1 MTADSTVNAYLRTQV
16 LTASPEQLRL
26 MLLEGAVRFLRQAR
40 EGLAAKDFSVSFD
53 GFSKSR
59 NIVIELMN
67 SMRPDVDPAL
77 CSRVHSLYVFI
88 YQTIVEAS
96 FEKSI
101 EKADKAITML
111 DYERETWELA
121 IRKLAEER
129 GHLAHTDVSETSSP
143 SPAVPLPRMPSPAMV
158 GAPATAGRTLS
169 IQG

>member
-40 EGLAAKDFSVSFD
+40 EGLAAKDYNISFD
-53 GFSKSR
+53 GFSKGR

-96 FEKSI
+96 LEKNI
-101 EKADKAITML
+101 EKADKAIEML
-111 DYERETWELA
+111 DFERETWELA

-129 GHLAHTDVSETSSP
+129 GATGRAD
-143 SPAVPLPRMPSPAMV
+143 
-158 GAPATAGRTLS
+158 APAASAAKTADPLARAQTPPTNAPVRRALS

>member
-1 MTADSTVNAYLRTQV
+1 MAAESTVNAYLRTQV

-40 EGLAAKDFSVSFD
+40 EGLSVKDFEASFD

-67 SMRPDVDPAL
+67 SMRPDLDPAL

-88 YQTIVEAS
+88 YQTIVEAGL
-96 FEKSI
+96 EKSV
-101 EKADKAITML
+101 EKADKAIEML

-121 IRKLAEER
+121 IRKLAQER
-129 GHLAHTDVSETSSP
+129 GHAGQAEQGATPTAPHRPAP
-143 SPAVPLPRMPSPAMV
+143 SPTPP
-158 GAPATAGRTLS
+158 APARRVLS